1 MSYSVKRKRKKNN
14 ILKFTLAFSNSKML
28 FLQRV
33 STLTMIVT
41 LAYVP
46 ELHFFGFTTY
56 YSLTHY
62 YSTPSPLSCSVHSP
76 KIIIS
81 QFFLV
86 KSVFSLCYVKW

>member
-46 ELHFFGFTTY
+46 ELHF
-56 YSLTHY
+56 LALLLITH
-62 YSTPSPLSCSVHSP
+62 
-76 KIIIS
+76 
-81 QFFLV
+81 
-86 KSVFSLCYVKW
+86 